1 MKVILELP
9 HPPSVNVYYR
19 RSGHHIHISEQ
30 GRKFKLNVSE
40 IIATHHHIKFNMLRL
55 KVHIDYYPPTKRKT
69 DIDNRIKA
77 VLDSLTDAGLWLD
90 DEQVD
95 ELSIKRM
102 TVYKGGKIVVTV
114 ETLDGKDE

>member
-1 MKVILELP
+1 
-9 HPPSVNVYYR
+9 VYYR

-77 VLDSLTDAGLWLD
+77 VLDSLTDAGLWVD

-102 TVYKGGKIVVTV
+102 PVYKGGKIVVTV
-114 ETLDGKDE
+114 ESIELDDK

>member
-1 MKVILELP
+1 MRVILELP

-77 VLDSLTDAGLWLD
+77 VLDSLTDAGLWVD

-102 TVYKGGKIVVTV
+102 PVYKGGKIVVTV
-114 ETLDGKDE
+114 ESIELDDK

>member
-1 MKVILELP
+1 M
-9 HPPSVNVYYR
+9 
-19 RSGHHIHISEQ
+19 HISEK

-77 VLDSLTDAGLWLD
+77 VLDSLTDAGLWVD
-90 DEQVD
+90 DEQVN

-102 TVYKGGKIVVTV
+102 PVYKGGKVVVTV
-114 ETLDGKDE
+114 ETLENPDE